1 MKIIQGQD
9 KVILRAVSPDGGTT
23 SGDLL
28 TAFAEDSGVTGIR
41 ISNLE
46 VETQTTLNSTTTTI
60 EDPFL
65 EVNRN
70 NSTADG
76 EDAGIFFNRGSVDH
90 ALLYW
95 DASDDNFVIGT
106 TTHEATVTAVSNIT
120 LGQIKVATTPSNANH
135 AASKSYVD
143 SRTITIAGD
152 DSAAITIDF
161 DDAELVFTGGNSI
174 TTDTTAGGNSVKIS
188 VDAAM
193 TGINSISSASGEN
206 ITLTATSNLV
216 VIDDF
221 LTFANNQADPSA
233 AAVSKFYAKTPGT
246 GGTGLFVINSA
257 IDGGEASELLG
268 ATSADLKI
276 FGDDSTTMAVNLPTQ
291 EFHIKGGNG
300 ITTSTSSTQTLT
312 ISMDSELLTVNEL
325 SSADSTGITI
335 KDDLLLAGTLRAEDS
350 TTISVDGG
358 MGVSGAIASGAITSS
373 GVVTGTGFTIGSAVI
388 DETDL
393 EKLDGITN
401 GTVAANKAVVVD
413 ANLDAGDFRNITL
426 SGTLHTTILDVREIN
441 STDSTAVVIN
451 EALEVSGAL
460 TSGAITSGAITSS
473 GVVTAT
479 GLTIGS
485 AAIVEA
491 ELEMLD
497 TITAGTVAASKA
509 VVVDANK
516 DITGFR
522 NVTATGSFIIGSA
535 AINETDLEKID
546 GITNGAG
553 TANKALVLDGS
564 ANVASGL
571 AALTASGVVTA
582 AGFTIG
588 SAVIDETDLEKID
601 GITNGA
607 GAANKALVLDA
618 SADVAS
624 GLAALTASGVIT
636 AAGFTIGSAA
646 INETD
651 LEKID
656 GITNGAGAAN
666 KALVLDGSA
675 NVASGLAALTASGVI
690 TAAGFTIGSAV
701 IDETDLEKID
711 GITNGAGA
719 ANKALV
725 LDGSANVASGLAA
738 LTASGVVTAAGFT
751 IGSASIVEVDL
762 EQIEDITAGTV
773 IASKALVADANIDI
787 TGGRN
792 ITISGELDAAT
803 LDISGATTID
813 GLTTLAGSFKQA
825 VHTFVATDAIT
836 EAEHA
841 GRILLLGEVGGNA
854 AVTLTL
860 PDATGSG
867 NVYEFFV
874 TVQNT
879 SNYVIK
885 VPDGDNTISGQIMYL
900 DEDGTAVTSF
910 PTVSASDTITIN
922 GGTTGG
928 LVGDTIKLVDIAADK
943 FAVQGQMRVAAGAD
957 PGTPFS
963 ATVS

>member
-28 TAFAEDSGVTGIR
+28 TAFAEDGGTTGIR

-60 EDPFL
+60 EDSFL

-76 EDAGIFFNRGSVDH
+76 EDSGLFFNRGSENH

-106 TTHEATVTAVSNIT
+106 TTHEATVTSVSNIT

-161 DDAELVFTGGNSI
+161 DDAELVFTGGTSI

-193 TGINSISSASGEN
+193 TGINSIASASGEN
-206 ITLTATSNLV
+206 ITLNATTNLV

-221 LTFANNQADPSA
+221 LTFANNQSDPSA
-233 AAVSKFYAKTPGT
+233 AAVSKFYAKAPGT

-257 IDGGEASELLG
+257 VDGGVASELLG
-268 ATSADLKI
+268 ATSADLTI
-276 FGDDSTTMAVNLPTQ
+276 FGDDSTSMTVNIPTQ
-291 EFHIKGGNG
+291 EFHVKGGNG
-300 ITTSTSSTQTLT
+300 ITTSTSFSDSTQTLT
-312 ISMDSELLTVNEL
+312 IAMDSELLTVNSI
-325 SSADSTGITI
+325 SSADSTSVLFNDGIT
-335 KDDLLLAGTLRAEDS
+335 LAGPIKADDS
-350 TTISVDGG
+350 ATINIDDALDVE
-358 MGVSGAIASGAITSS
+358 GVITSGAITSS
-373 GVVTGTGFTIGSAVI
+373 GAITATGFAIGSAIINEAELETIDGVTAGTVASEKVVIVDTDKDIGTFRNVTATKFIIGSADIDETDLEKIDGITNGAGAANKALVLDGSANIASGLAAVTASGVITAAGFTIGSAVINETDLEKIDGITNGAGAANKALVLDGSSNVASGLAALTASGVVTAAGFTIGSAVI

-413 ANLDAGDFRNITL
+413 ANLDAGDFRNVTL

-451 EALEVSGAL
+451 EALEVAGAL
-460 TSGAITSGAITSS
+460 TSGAITSS
-473 GVVTAT
+473 GVVTGT
-479 GLTIGS
+479 GFTIGS
-485 AAIVEA
+485 AV
-491 ELEMLD
+491 
-497 TITAGTVAASKA
+497 
-509 VVVDANK
+509 
-516 DITGFR
+516 
-522 NVTATGSFIIGSA
+522 
-535 AINETDLEKID
+535 INETDLEKID
-546 GITNGAG
+546 GITNGVGA
-553 TANKALVLDGS
+553 ANKALVLDGS

-588 SAVIDETDLEKID
+588 SAVIDETDLEK
-601 GITNGA
+601 
-607 GAANKALVLDA
+607 L
-618 SADVAS
+618 
-624 GLAALTASGVIT
+624 
-636 AAGFTIGSAA
+636 
-646 INETD
+646 
-651 LEKID
+651 D

-675 NVASGLAALTASGVI
+675 NVASGLAAV
-690 TAAGFTIGSAV
+690 
-701 IDETDLEKID
+701 
-711 GITNGAGA
+711 
-719 ANKALV
+719 
-725 LDGSANVASGLAA
+725 
-738 LTASGVVTAAGFT
+738 TASGVVTAAGFT

-885 VPDGDNTISGQIMYL
+885 VPDGDNTISGQVMYL
-900 DEDGTAVTSF
+900 DEDGTAVVSF
-910 PTVSASDTITIN
+910 PTVAASDTITIN

-957 PGTPFS
+957 PATPFS

>member
-28 TAFAEDSGVTGIR
+28 TAFAEDGGTTGIR

-60 EDPFL
+60 EDSFL

-76 EDAGIFFNRGSVDH
+76 EDSGLFFNRGSEDH

-95 DASDDNFVIGT
+95 DSGDDNFVVGT

-120 LGQIKVATTPSNANH
+120 LGQIKIATTPSNANH

-161 DDAELVFTGGNSI
+161 DDAELVFTGGTSI

-193 TGINSISSASGEN
+193 TGINSITSGSSTN
-206 ITLTATSNLV
+206 LTLSPTTNLV

-221 LTFANNQADPSA
+221 LTFANNQSDPSA

-276 FGDDSTTMAVNLPTQ
+276 FGDDSTTMEVNLPTQ
-291 EFHIKGGNG
+291 ELHIKGGNG

-312 ISMDSELLTVNEL
+312 IALDSELLTVNEL
-325 SSADSTGITI
+325 SSLDSTGITI

-350 TTISVDGG
+350 TNISVDGG
-358 MGVSGAIASGAITSS
+358 MQIS
-373 GVVTGTGFTIGSAVI
+373 GVVTGLTIEATGDT
-388 DETDL
+388 
-393 EKLDGITN
+393 
-401 GTVAANKAVVVD
+401 AANDNAAMGYTAAEGLILTGQGSTNDVTIKND
-413 ANLDAGDFRNITL
+413 ADADVIEIPTGTTNVTIA
-426 SGTLHTTILDVREIN
+426 GTL
-441 STDSTAVVIN
+441 
-451 EALEVSGAL
+451 G
-460 TSGAITSGAITSS
+460 
-473 GVVTAT
+473 T
-479 GLTIGS
+479 GGS
-485 AAIVEA
+485 I
-491 ELEMLD
+491 
-497 TITAGTVAASKA
+497 
-509 VVVDANK
+509 
-516 DITGFR
+516 
-522 NVTATGSFIIGSA
+522 TATGSFIIGSA
-535 AINETDLEKID
+535 DMNEADLEK
-546 GITNGAG
+546 
-553 TANKALVLDGS
+553 L
-564 ANVASGL
+564 
-571 AALTASGVVTA
+571 
-582 AGFTIG
+582 
-588 SAVIDETDLEKID
+588 
-601 GITNGA
+601 
-607 GAANKALVLDA
+607 
-618 SADVAS
+618 
-624 GLAALTASGVIT
+624 
-636 AAGFTIGSAA
+636 
-646 INETD
+646 
-651 LEKID
+651 D

-675 NVASGLAALTASGVI
+675 NIASGLAAVTASGVI

-711 GITNGAGA
+711 GITNGTVA
-719 ANKALV
+719 ANKAVVVDASKDIGTFGTITGSALV
-725 LDGSANVASGLAA
+725 VENISSADSTAVVINDGLDVIGTLQVSDIGGHDSTAVQINEDLNVNGNVRVNTKNIHLGDSGGAFDGNIMFGAGDDLQISHDGSNSFINDAGTGSLQIQTNSQIDITGGGENIAKFIKDGAVELYHNNVKIIETTAA
-738 LTASGVVTAAGFT
+738 GTTVSGVVTATGFT
-751 IGSASIVEVDL
+751 IGSAVINETEL
-762 EQIEDITAGTV
+762 ETIDGITAGTV

-854 AVTLTL
+854 EVTLTL

-885 VPDGDNTISGQIMYL
+885 VPDADNTISGQIMYL
-900 DEDGTAVTSF
+900 DEDGTAVSSF

-928 LVGDTIKLVDIAADK
+928 LIGDTIKLVDIAADK
-943 FAVQGQMRVAAGAD
+943 FAVQGQMRVAAGAN
-957 PGTPFS
+957 PATPFS

>member
-257 IDGGEASELLG
+257 IDGGVASELLG
-268 ATSADLKI
+268 STSANLKI
-276 FGDDSTTMAVNLPTQ
+276 FGDDSTTMAVHIPSQ

-413 ANLDAGDFRNITL
+413 ANLDASSFRNL
-426 SGTLHTTILDVREIN
+426 
-441 STDSTAVVIN
+441 TA
-451 EALEVSGAL
+451 
-460 TSGAITSGAITSS
+460 TGAITSGTF
-473 GVVTAT
+473 V
-479 GLTIGS
+479 IGS
-485 AAIVEA
+485 A
-491 ELEMLD
+491 
-497 TITAGTVAASKA
+497 
-509 VVVDANK
+509 
-516 DITGFR
+516 DI
-522 NVTATGSFIIGSA
+522 
-535 AINETDLEKID
+535 D
-546 GITNGAG
+546 
-553 TANKALVLDGS
+553 
-564 ANVASGL
+564 
-571 AALTASGVVTA
+571 
-582 AGFTIG
+582 
-588 SAVIDETDLEKID
+588 
-601 GITNGA
+601 
-607 GAANKALVLDA
+607 
-618 SADVAS
+618 
-624 GLAALTASGVIT
+624 
-636 AAGFTIGSAA
+636 
-646 INETD
+646 ETD

-701 IDETDLEKID
+701 IGEAELEI
-711 GITNGAGA
+711 
-719 ANKALV
+719 
-725 LDGSANVASGLAA
+725 LDGATLTTAELNILDASAGNTAAASDVATSSGAVTSNNAKIQHTLTLAA
-738 LTASGVVTAAGFT
+738 ELADDAVHADVTVTSDKCLATSTIIANANLNVQVRIHTVV
-751 IGSASIVEVDL
+751 S
-762 EQIEDITAGTV
+762 
-773 IASKALVADANIDI
+773 
-787 TGGRN
+787 
-792 ITISGELDAAT
+792 
-803 LDISGATTID
+803 
-813 GLTTLAGSFKQA
+813 GSFK
-825 VHTFVATDAIT
+825 VSIT
-836 EAEHA
+836 NLSGGALA
-841 GRILLLGEVGGNA
+841 NDSTIIL
-854 AVTLTL
+854 
-860 PDATGSG
+860 
-867 NVYEFFV
+867 
-874 TVQNT
+874 
-879 SNYVIK
+879 NY
-885 VPDGDNTISGQIMYL
+885 TII
-900 DEDGTAVTSF
+900 
-910 PTVSASDTITIN
+910 
-922 GGTTGG
+922 
-928 LVGDTIKLVDIAADK
+928 
-943 FAVQGQMRVAAGAD
+943 
-957 PGTPFS
+957 
-963 ATVS
+963 

>member
-95 DASDDNFVIGT
+95 DAGDDNFVIGT

-276 FGDDSTTMAVNLPTQ
+276 FGDDSTTMEVNLPTQ
-291 EFHIKGGNG
+291 ELHIKGGNG

-312 ISMDSELLTVNEL
+312 ISLDSQLLTVNEL
-325 SSADSTGITI
+325 SSLDSTGITI

-358 MGVSGAIASGAITSS
+358 MAISGAIASGDITSS
-373 GVVTGTGFTIGSAVI
+373 GTLTSAAVVTETISSADSTSVFFN
-388 DETDL
+388 
-393 EKLDGITN
+393 DGIT
-401 GTVAANKAVVVD
+401 VAGSIKSD
-413 ANLDAGDFRNITL
+413 D
-426 SGTLHTTILDVREIN
+426 SGTINIDDALDVEG
-441 STDSTAVVIN
+441 V
-451 EALEVSGAL
+451 
-460 TSGAITSGAITSS
+460 ITSGAITSS

-479 GLTIGS
+479 GFTIGS

-516 DITGFR
+516 DASSFR
-522 NVTATGSFIIGSA
+522 NLTATGAITSGTFVIGSA
-535 AINETDLEKID
+535 D
-546 GITNGAG
+546 
-553 TANKALVLDGS
+553 
-564 ANVASGL
+564 
-571 AALTASGVVTA
+571 
-582 AGFTIG
+582 
-588 SAVIDETDLEKID
+588 
-601 GITNGA
+601 
-607 GAANKALVLDA
+607 
-618 SADVAS
+618 
-624 GLAALTASGVIT
+624 
-636 AAGFTIGSAA
+636 

-701 IDETDLEKID
+701 IGEAELEI
-711 GITNGAGA
+711 
-719 ANKALV
+719 
-725 LDGSANVASGLAA
+725 LDGATLTTAELNILDASAGNTAAASDVATSSGAVTSNNAKIQHTLTLAA
-738 LTASGVVTAAGFT
+738 ELADDAVHADVTVTSDKCLATSTIIANANLNVQVRIHTVV
-751 IGSASIVEVDL
+751 S
-762 EQIEDITAGTV
+762 
-773 IASKALVADANIDI
+773 
-787 TGGRN
+787 
-792 ITISGELDAAT
+792 
-803 LDISGATTID
+803 
-813 GLTTLAGSFKQA
+813 GSFK
-825 VHTFVATDAIT
+825 VSIT
-836 EAEHA
+836 NLSGGALA
-841 GRILLLGEVGGNA
+841 DDSTIIL
-854 AVTLTL
+854 
-860 PDATGSG
+860 
-867 NVYEFFV
+867 
-874 TVQNT
+874 
-879 SNYVIK
+879 NY
-885 VPDGDNTISGQIMYL
+885 TII
-900 DEDGTAVTSF
+900 
-910 PTVSASDTITIN
+910 
-922 GGTTGG
+922 
-928 LVGDTIKLVDIAADK
+928 
-943 FAVQGQMRVAAGAD
+943 
-957 PGTPFS
+957 
-963 ATVS
+963 

>member
-95 DASDDNFVIGT
+95 DAGDDNFVIGT

-276 FGDDSTTMAVNLPTQ
+276 FGDDSTTMEVNLPTQ
-291 EFHIKGGNG
+291 ELHIKGGNG

-312 ISMDSELLTVNEL
+312 ISLDSQLLTVNEL
-325 SSADSTGITI
+325 SSLDSTGITI

-358 MGVSGAIASGAITSS
+358 MAISGAIASGDITSS
-373 GVVTGTGFTIGSAVI
+373 GTLTSAAVVTETISSADSTSVFFN
-388 DETDL
+388 
-393 EKLDGITN
+393 DGIT
-401 GTVAANKAVVVD
+401 VAGPIKADDSATINIDD
-413 ANLDAGDFRNITL
+413 A
-426 SGTLHTTILDVREIN
+426 LDVEG
-441 STDSTAVVIN
+441 V
-451 EALEVSGAL
+451 
-460 TSGAITSGAITSS
+460 ITSGAITSS

-479 GLTIGS
+479 GFTIGS

-516 DITGFR
+516 DASSFR
-522 NVTATGSFIIGSA
+522 NLTATGAITSGTFVIGSA
-535 AINETDLEKID
+535 D
-546 GITNGAG
+546 
-553 TANKALVLDGS
+553 
-564 ANVASGL
+564 
-571 AALTASGVVTA
+571 
-582 AGFTIG
+582 
-588 SAVIDETDLEKID
+588 
-601 GITNGA
+601 
-607 GAANKALVLDA
+607 
-618 SADVAS
+618 
-624 GLAALTASGVIT
+624 
-636 AAGFTIGSAA
+636 

-701 IDETDLEKID
+701 IGEAELEI
-711 GITNGAGA
+711 
-719 ANKALV
+719 
-725 LDGSANVASGLAA
+725 LDGATLTTAELNILDASAGNTAAASDVATSSGAVTSNNAKIQHTLTLAA
-738 LTASGVVTAAGFT
+738 ELADDAVHADVTVTSDKCLATSTIIANANLNVQVRIHTVV
-751 IGSASIVEVDL
+751 S
-762 EQIEDITAGTV
+762 
-773 IASKALVADANIDI
+773 
-787 TGGRN
+787 
-792 ITISGELDAAT
+792 
-803 LDISGATTID
+803 
-813 GLTTLAGSFKQA
+813 GSFK
-825 VHTFVATDAIT
+825 VSIT
-836 EAEHA
+836 NLSGGALA
-841 GRILLLGEVGGNA
+841 DDSTIIL
-854 AVTLTL
+854 
-860 PDATGSG
+860 
-867 NVYEFFV
+867 
-874 TVQNT
+874 
-879 SNYVIK
+879 NY
-885 VPDGDNTISGQIMYL
+885 TII
-900 DEDGTAVTSF
+900 
-910 PTVSASDTITIN
+910 
-922 GGTTGG
+922 
-928 LVGDTIKLVDIAADK
+928 
-943 FAVQGQMRVAAGAD
+943 
-957 PGTPFS
+957 
-963 ATVS
+963 